1 MPLTLSSPS
10 QKGHIVSS
18 NRDNFSPATRN
29 ALAGRA
35 GYRCSI
41 CKTPTIGP
49 SDESPASF
57 MNVGIASHITAAAPG
72 RGARRYDSSLT
83 PEQRSDID
91 NGIWLCRGCD
101 GIVDRDAARFP
112 TETLKR
118 IRRDHTEFSRL
129 GTRVKAEVGLIA
141 IGPNIVAG
149 GQVIR
154 FNASGIVLHLA
165 FFLLGS
171 ADDLFTFVRS
181 FDAQSPLSRYVLLS
195 ELGFGGLLEE
205 APTITRE
212 GAAWSMTF
220 QWLPDARRRSAS
232 ELAGIS
238 RHTGKMISGERYW
251 KQAFEAVLEQP
262 PGTWFAD
269 MESGSHLSELYE
281 TLSGSTWFEHLV
293 KCELVRLACIPA
305 PARLGRQTSEYS
317 PLVCVKRILGV
328 RIMDTTLVNERLR
341 LEVDFDLEGYGRWT
355 GDMSLYIYSQEVLR
369 KERAKAAWMAENIR
383 RIEKE
388 GRMLPNSTP
397 PDGWDVN
404 DGYPD

>member
-1 MPLTLSSPS
+1 M
-10 QKGHIVSS
+10 SS
-18 NRDNFSPATRN
+18 NRDDFSEATKR

-35 GYRCSI
+35 GHRCSI

-72 RGARRYDSSLT
+72 NGARRYDSSLT

-101 GIVDRDAARFP
+101 GIVDRDAVRFP
-112 TETLKR
+112 AETLKR
-118 IRRDHTEFSRL
+118 IRRDHTEFARL
-129 GTRVKAEVGLIA
+129 GALIDTEVGLIA

-149 GQVIR
+149 GQVVR

-165 FFLLGS
+165 FFLQGS
-171 ADDLFTFVRS
+171 AEDLFAFVRR

-195 ELGFGGLLEE
+195 ELGLGGLLAE
-205 APTITRE
+205 APEVARE

-220 QWLPDARRRSAS
+220 QWQPDAHRLPAS
-232 ELAGIS
+232 ELVGMS
-238 RHTGKMISGERYW
+238 RHTGKMISGEEYW
-251 KQAFEAVLEQP
+251 KQTFGMILEQP
-262 PGTWFAD
+262 PGTWFAN
-269 MESGSHLSELYE
+269 MEGGSHFSELYE
-281 TLSGSTWFEHLV
+281 ALRGSTWFEHLV

-305 PARLGRQTSEYS
+305 PARLGRKTSECP
-317 PLVCVKRILGV
+317 PLLCVRQVLGV
-328 RIMDTTLVNERLR
+328 RIPDATLVDQRLR

-355 GDMSLYIYSQEVLR
+355 GDISLYIYSQEALR
-369 KERAKAAWMAENIR
+369 SERAKAAWMAENIR

-388 GRMLPNSTP
+388 GRMLSSPIP
-397 PDGWDVN
+397 PEGWEID
-404 DGYPD
+404 DGYSD